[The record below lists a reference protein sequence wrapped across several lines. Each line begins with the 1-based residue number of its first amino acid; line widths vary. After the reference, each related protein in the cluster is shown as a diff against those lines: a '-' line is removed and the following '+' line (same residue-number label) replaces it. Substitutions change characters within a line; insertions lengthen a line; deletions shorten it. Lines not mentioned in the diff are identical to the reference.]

1 MRKVLITIILTYY
14 QKRKYIKKT
23 INSVKKQTYKNIQ
36 FICVYDD
43 NNKKDLKFIKQL
55 VKNFKKKI
63 MIINKKNQ
71 GVANS
76 RNIAIK
82 YAKGKYIAFIDAD
95 DIWKKNKLKY
105 QLNQMIKINSDISF
119 TSYNII
125 DENDRF
131 RGKRVVPKKISYNS
145 LSKRCEIGLSSVLV
159 KTNILKENK
168 FPNLK
173 TQEDFGLWLK
183 LIRKGYIFQPINKV
197 LMSWRRAENS
207 LSSNIIQKIL
217 DAFKLFYKYE
227 NKNFISSLYSVVILS
242 VKKILN

>member
-1 MRKVLITIILTYY
+1 MIA
-14 QKRKYIKKT
+14 
-23 INSVKKQTYKNIQ
+23 
-36 FICVYDD
+36 
-43 NNKKDLKFIKQL
+43 
-55 VKNFKKKI
+55 NFKKKI
-63 MIINKKNQ
+63 VIVNKKNQ

-105 QLNQMIKINSDISF
+105 QLDQMIKINSDISF

-125 DENDRF
+125 DVNDKF
-131 RGKRVVPKKISYNS
+131 KGKRLVPKKISYSS

-159 KTNILKENK
+159 KTKILKKNK

-173 TQEDFGLWLK
+173 TQEDLGLWLK
-183 LIRKGYIFQPINKV
+183 LIRKGYIFQPINKA

-207 LSSNIIQKIL
+207 LSSNILQKIL